1 MVFRASQSYKLK
13 KGEKLNKDVMSPWME
28 RRSLKIK
35 IIEKSKFFL
44 YPSKGKKVLC
54 ESTEK
59 GGFICMVTL

>member
-1 MVFRASQSYKLK
+1 
-13 KGEKLNKDVMSPWME
+13 MSPWME

-44 YPSKGKKVLC
+44 YQSKGKKVLC